1 MKDEQL
7 VRQFQQGDQSAF
19 ETLVRRY
26 QDKVLNTCYR
36 FLGNPDDARDAAQEI
51 FIKVYTNL
59 KKFKPHARFSTW
71 LYRVAVNHALN
82 ALRSRKRR
90 RGILLFSALPLQES
104 LIRIPD
110 NTLQP
115 DQNYAES
122 EQHDLVMRAIEQLG
136 ERQRSLVILHQFEG
150 LAYKEIAEVMGMS
163 KSAVESQLCRAKKK
177 LLLILKPVIE
187 GRKSL

>member
-104 LIRIPD
+104 LIRITD